1 MVGSDW
7 ADAGTPY
14 VWSSPDG
21 LTWNDPVPLPFGPP
35 ADAAFLSGVST
46 DGKALVAFG
55 DDVEY
60 SPGTGPAIGRASMW
74 MSTDASNWVQVPAAA
89 LDVPGSI
96 EAGFVKVALPFDDG
110 WIAFGQGSV
119 GGADSELVWRSI

>member
-1 MVGSDW
+1 
-7 ADAGTPY
+7 
-14 VWSSPDG
+14 
-21 LTWNDPVPLPFGPP
+21 VPLPFGPL
-35 ADAAFLSGVST
+35 ADAAFSSGVST
-46 DGKALVAFG
+46 DDTALVAFG

-60 SPGTGPAIGRASMW
+60 SPGTGRAVGRASMW
-74 MSTDASNWVQVPAAA
+74 MSADASNWVQVPAAA

-96 EAGFVKVALPFDDG
+96 EAGFVKVALPFDGG